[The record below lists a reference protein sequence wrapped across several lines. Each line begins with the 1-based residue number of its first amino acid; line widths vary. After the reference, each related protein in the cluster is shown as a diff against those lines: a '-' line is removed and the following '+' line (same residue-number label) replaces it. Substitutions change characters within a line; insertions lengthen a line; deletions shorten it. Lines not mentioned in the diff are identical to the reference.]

1 MIRRID
7 SDKIGTPTVLKV
19 QCDVM
24 KKSGLIVLNGKVVV
38 GVAIDYQVVGD
49 FVLG

>member
-7 SDKIGTPTVLKV
+7 SDKIGSPTVLKV
-19 QCDVM
+19 QRDVM
-24 KKSGLIVLNGKVVV
+24 KKSGLIILNGKMVV
-38 GVAIDYQVVGD
+38 GVSLDYQVVGD